1 MASKIVTT
9 QAFCRASY
17 PALAE
22 PKKLNEG
29 DELKYRLQAMFAK
42 DNVYNH
48 SQVGTIDSHPYD
60 IIDALNEVCF
70 QEFGVGVQSIEDVT
84 TLKESVGVQF
94 PPSFKDGDRK
104 IQKDD
109 NGRPIPGQFDE
120 ATKGYWLLNLTSR
133 HQPGVV
139 DHQEDAI
146 DPSKVYAGCWV
157 RIQVEV
163 SAYFKDRSPI
173 VAIDLL
179 AVQYVYDDESLGGGR
194 GARPDP
200 TKSFGV
206 VANGNADTSGAKRMG
221 SVPTRPS
228 APNTP
233 ARPGAPTASSA
244 PQRPGAPNS
253 PARPGAPTTPP
264 AKPVKELVSISDYTI
279 EQLRGEYQMSDDD
292 IVNGGY
298 GEWREVVKTPSKPVP
313 PKPAPIKKPSGPR
326 VEMNPDS
333 EFTYEELKNDHGWT
347 DEEIV
352 NGGYGQF
359 VYTDPNQ

>member
-9 QAFCRASY
+9 QSFCRASY

-22 PKKLNEG
+22 PKKITEK
-29 DELKYRLQAMFAK
+29 DESKYRLQAMFAK
-42 DNVYNH
+42 DNVYDH
-48 SQVGTIDSHPYD
+48 PQVGPIDSHPFD
-60 IIDALNEVCF
+60 IIDALNEVCT
-70 QEFGVGVQSIEDVT
+70 QEFGVGVSSIEDVAS
-84 TLKESVGVQF
+84 LKDSVGVQF
-94 PPSFKDGDRK
+94 PPAFKDGDRK
-104 IQKDD
+104 IKKDE
-109 NGRPIPGQFDE
+109 NGRPIPGQFE
-120 ATKGYWLLNLTSR
+120 ESTRGYWLLNLTSR
-133 HQPGVV
+133 TQPGVV

-146 DPSKVYAGCWV
+146 DPAKVYSGCWV

-163 SAYFKDRSPI
+163 SAYYKDGSPI
-173 VAIDLL
+173 IAIDLL

-200 TKSFGV
+200 TKSFGA

-221 SVPTRPS
+221 SVP
-228 APNTP
+228 
-233 ARPGAPTASSA
+233 ARPGAPVAASA

-253 PARPGAPTTPP
+253 PARPGAPTTPPP

-298 GEWREVVKTPSKPVP
+298 GEWREVVKAAPAPAKPVP

-333 EFTYEELKNDHGWT
+333 EFTYAELKNDHGWT